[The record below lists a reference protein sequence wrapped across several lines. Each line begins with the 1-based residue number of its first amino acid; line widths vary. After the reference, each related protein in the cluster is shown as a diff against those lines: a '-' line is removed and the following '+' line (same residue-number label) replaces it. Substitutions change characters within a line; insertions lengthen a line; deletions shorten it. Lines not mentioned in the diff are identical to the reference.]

1 MKLRL
6 RVTLTL
12 FLFLIPSV
20 FLFTFWRLGA
30 EKRAIQ
36 SRMAAQVVSRFEE
49 RPPERCLRRPES
61 FSIDRRGMRVFAY
74 DPTLKSAN
82 PQAPP
87 FPAALA
93 GVLESQDPVH
103 ASLWRGPTDGATA
116 AKILPD
122 GPCAVVLV
130 EWGPAP
136 AAQGFLLPTI
146 VQALAFALVLVL
158 TGLVV
163 SAPIVRR
170 VRRLQNTVDAGEFEM
185 DMLGWPDELGDLA
198 RALKASQTRV
208 TETIGDLKARDE
220 SLSHYV
226 ANTTHDLA
234 IPLTVLQHRLTR
246 ARDQIGRDS
255 EAWKHV
261 EIALEES
268 HYIGALIRNMS
279 LATKLER
286 GEVAV
291 TLHPTDLR
299 EVVERVFTR
308 HVPVAEGKR
317 IEFNLGLPEG
327 SLVVACDSVMVEQA
341 MSNLVQNA
349 VQYTA
354 EGGHVSVV
362 LDGDSAGFEFAVLD
376 DGPGIPEV
384 LMEGVKTRGVRG
396 DAARNRNAGGQ
407 GFGLSIMARVID
419 MHGWHFEL
427 TNTHPGLRAC
437 IST

>member
-1 MKLRL
+1 MRLRL
-6 RVTLTL
+6 RVTLLL
-12 FLFLIPSV
+12 FLILIPSV
-20 FLFTFWRLGA
+20 FFFTFWRLGA
-30 EKRAIQ
+30 EKRALQ

-49 RPPERCLRRPES
+49 RAPERCLRRPS
-61 FSIDRRGMRVFAY
+61 NFSIERRGMRVFAY
-74 DPTLKSAN
+74 DLGLKSAN
-82 PQAPP
+82 PLAPP
-87 FPAALA
+87 FPEALA
-93 GVLESQDPVH
+93 GVLTSDEPVH
-103 ASLWRGPTDGATA
+103 ATFWRGDSDGATA
-116 AKILPD
+116 SRILEE
-122 GPCAVVLV
+122 GPCAVMLV

-136 AAQGFLLPTI
+136 AARGFLLPTMI
-146 VQALAFALVLVL
+146 QALAFALVLVL

-163 SAPIVRR
+163 TGPIVRR
-170 VRRLQNTVDAGEFEM
+170 VRRLQHTADADVIDA

-198 RALKASQTRV
+198 RAMQASKVRV
-208 TETIGDLKARDE
+208 KDTIAALRERDE

-255 EAWKHV
+255 EAWRHV

-286 GEVAV
+286 GQLGV
-291 TLHPTDLR
+291 TKHATDLR

-317 IEFNLGLPEG
+317 LEFNLGLPE
-327 SLVVACDSVMVEQA
+327 SPLEVACDSVMVEQA

-349 VQYTA
+349 VQYAT

-362 LDGDSAGFEFAVLD
+362 LDGDAASFEFVVLD
-376 DGPGIPEV
+376 DGPGIPEA
-384 LMEGVKTRGVRG
+384 LMAEVSRRGVRG
-396 DAARNRNAGGQ
+396 DEARNRNAGGQ
-407 GFGLSIMARVID
+407 GFGLSITARVVEK
-419 MHGWHFEL
+419 HGWRFDL
-427 TNTHPGLRAC
+427 TNTHPGLRAS